1 MSHINNCNQIKIDVN
16 FMTAFARWLIWFFSI
31 VTHLG
36 ESLCIGIRHEYR
48 IVSKSPLFPRFS
60 GSDRAIH
67 DTVEGIFFSVKD

>member
-1 MSHINNCNQIKIDVN
+1 
-16 FMTAFARWLIWFFSI
+16 MTAFARWLIWFFVI

-48 IVSKSPLFPRFS
+48 IVSKSAISAFF

>member
-1 MSHINNCNQIKIDVN
+1 MADLVFC
-16 FMTAFARWLIWFFSI
+16 I

-48 IVSKSPLFPRFS
+48 IVSKSAISAFF